1 MSNYISNKVIIVAKY
16 NEEEWAE
23 RTVIPIPNVSHNHQ
37 SLPGDDIQYRFNK
50 NGSSKSKIELNLD
63 QKLAS
68 CLRYELLRSPVYR
81 GLLWNNIF
89 NRIGKHSATVVIH
102 ITLNHTRH
110 YLDYRL

>member
-1 MSNYISNKVIIVAKY
+1 MSNYITSKVIIVAKY

-23 RTVIPIPNVSHNHQ
+23 RTVIPIPNVCQNHQ
-37 SLPGDDIQYRFNK
+37 SLPSDDIQYRFNK
-50 NGSSKSKIELNLD
+50 NGPSKSKIKLNLD

-68 CLRYELLRSPVYR
+68 CLRYELLRSLVYR

-89 NRIGKHSATVVIH
+89 KGIGKHSATIVIH
-102 ITLNHTRH
+102 ITLNHPQH